1 MRQTKF
7 FCHSGSIFVLLAPLN
22 DPGNQYFKKMPDD
35 IILLQMRA
43 INEDHMIHDSWNIRC
58 DRQNFYHIGPFFALS
73 PTWQPRKSKF
83 WKNQKTTGDIIIL
96 THKHHIWKSYGW
108 SLRYGA
114 RLTKC
119 FVIWDCFCPFTP
131 LMTQKFKI
139 LKNWKK
145 EKQKQKPGD
154 IIILQM
160 CTINDNDMM
169 YGS

>member
-1 MRQTKF
+1 MT
-7 FCHSGSIFVLLAPLN
+7 
-22 DPGNQYFKKMPDD
+22 KMPDD
-35 IILLQMRA
+35 IILLQMRT
-43 INEDHMIHDSWNIRC
+43 INEDHMIHDTWNIKC

-73 PTWQPRKSKF
+73 PTRQPGISKF

-160 CTINDNDMM
+160 CTINDNDMI